1 MIIKSD
7 SILRKIPSK
16 IGKKQLLVIDGIR
29 LTVDAIDINFQNLK
43 NHLLNCYKTGTKQ
56 LSSEEVTKLLII
68 STSIIDF
75 TDKFSK
81 LLSQLDYYR
90 KRSDNKGKEKLKKIT
105 DIKEIE
111 DISRCEEII
120 LLRNTIQHINGNI
133 DKIASKKDTI
143 FGTLR
148 WIHTLQKEGSNEHQ
162 ALSGIITFGKT
173 ESYYADFINPYSI
186 SEGVTNGIDEIE
198 YSLGDKK
205 MSITWLIILIKEVCQ
220 ILEKEIKSY
229 ELDTTSTAKGDRLM
243 MMDWEKVKNAT

>member
-1 MIIKSD
+1 MILKSD
-7 SILRKIPSK
+7 SILRKIPSE
-16 IGKKQLLVIDGIR
+16 IGKKQLLIIDGIR

-43 NHLLNCYKTGTKQ
+43 SHLLNCYKTGTKQ

-90 KRSDNKGKEKLKKIT
+90 GRNNNKRKEKLKKIT
-105 DIKEIE
+105 DIKEIV
-111 DISRCEEII
+111 DISRCQEII

-133 DKIASKKDTI
+133 DKIVSKKDTI

-148 WIHTLQKEGSNEHQ
+148 WVHILQKEDSDEHQ
-162 ALSGIITFGKT
+162 AISGIITFGKT
-173 ESYYADFINPYSI
+173 ENYYADFINPYSV
-186 SEGVTNGIDEIE
+186 SEGVMIGIDEIE

-205 MSITWLIILIKEVCQ
+205 MSITWLIVLIKEVCK

-229 ELDTTSTAKGDRLM
+229 ELNTTSTAKGDRLM
-243 MMDWEKVKNAT
+243 MIDWKKIKNTI

>member
-1 MIIKSD
+1 MILKTN

-16 IGKKQLLVIDGIR
+16 IEKRQLLVIDGIR
-29 LTVDAIDINFQNLK
+29 LSVDAIDINFQNLK
-43 NHLLNCYKTGTKQ
+43 KHLLNCYKTGTKQ
-56 LSSEEVTKLLII
+56 LSSEEITELLII

-75 TDKFSK
+75 TYKFSK

-90 KRSDNKGKEKLKKIT
+90 KRNDNKGKKKLKKIT

-120 LLRNTIQHINGNI
+120 SLRNTLQHINGNI

-148 WIHTLQKEGSNEHQ
+148 WIHILEKEDSNEHQ
-162 ALSGIITFGKT
+162 IFSGIITFGKT
-173 ESYYADFINPYSI
+173 ENYYADFINPYSV
-186 SEGVTNGIDEIE
+186 SEGVTTGIDEIE

-205 MSITWLIILIKEVCQ
+205 MSITWIVILIKEVCE
-220 ILEKEIKSY
+220 ILEKEIKSD
-229 ELDTTSTAKGDRLM
+229 ELKTKSIAKGDRLM
-243 MMDWEKVKNAT
+243 MIDWEKVKNAT